1 MNENMSA
8 SQREMARNN
17 QVVIV
22 GYTIYNIVL
31 LGAYII
37 EVLKKSR
44 TLLYFCIFASLS
56 LVPLILMHVT
66 FRRDKS
72 SILIRLI
79 FGVGYGIFYTFTV
92 FTTYSPVAFVYGI
105 LVSLFV
111 LVYSDI
117 KYTTRMGIGL
127 VVINILNVIYTG
139 IQGEISAEDLPNVE
153 IRIAFV
159 ILYFVF
165 MLFMSKV
172 MMRNNEDKLTQIEND
187 KARVTAM
194 LNQIMDISSHMSGNI
209 NMVSEKME
217 NLEASFVN
225 TKNSMTEVSNGTND
239 TAESI
244 QSQLM
249 KTEEIQDFVRRVEEV
264 AAQIENGMED
274 AGTEVAAGKE
284 KIDELIRQVNI
295 SDDASK
301 KVSEELAKLMEYN
314 GQMQSI
320 IEIIDN
326 ITSQTSL
333 LALNASIE
341 AARVGEAGKGFA
353 VVADEINQLSVET
366 TEATGKVDS
375 ILKDIISTIVRTSE
389 IMGSTDEIVK
399 VSNERLED
407 TVKIFETMLHSSE
420 EVIQVTHHLEREL
433 NSIIDMKE
441 MLLSSMEHLEQMSEK
456 SSQTTTGI
464 TTSVGE
470 QMAGIED
477 IVRTLENVQKNVE
490 NGAKGLKSV
499 LENKSG

>member
-284 KIDELIRQVNI
+284 KIDELIRLVNI

-353 VVADEINQLSVET
+353 VVA
-366 TEATGKVDS
+366 
-375 ILKDIISTIVRTSE
+375 SE
-389 IMGSTDEIVK
+389 ITNLADQTQSATVDIADLIENISSELDMVVK
-399 VSNERLED
+399 VINYLMDNSKLQGIAATETASSFETIASKTTDIQQQTEELSQLVSELANSNEAIVESIQ
-407 TVKIFETMLHSSE
+407 TISAATE
-420 EVIQVTHHLEREL
+420 EVTAH
-433 NSIIDMKE
+433 
-441 MLLSSMEHLEQMSEK
+441 
-456 SSQTTTGI
+456 SQ
-464 TTSVGE
+464 
-470 QMAGIED
+470 A
-477 IVRTLENVQKNVE
+477 TLESSDE
-490 NGAKGLKSV
+490 NTNIVGDVGNMVNELQSLADRLNA
-499 LENKSG
+499 LRNE

>member
-56 LVPLILMHVT
+56 LVPLIIMHVT

-353 VVADEINQLSVET
+353 VVA
-366 TEATGKVDS
+366 
-375 ILKDIISTIVRTSE
+375 SE
-389 IMGSTDEIVK
+389 ITNLADQTQSATVDIADLIENISSELDMVVK
-399 VSNERLED
+399 VINYLMDNSKLQGIAATETASSFETIASKTTDIQQQTEELSQLVSELANSNEAIVESIQ
-407 TVKIFETMLHSSE
+407 TISAATE
-420 EVIQVTHHLEREL
+420 EVTAH
-433 NSIIDMKE
+433 
-441 MLLSSMEHLEQMSEK
+441 
-456 SSQTTTGI
+456 SQ
-464 TTSVGE
+464 
-470 QMAGIED
+470 A
-477 IVRTLENVQKNVE
+477 TLESSDE
-490 NGAKGLKSV
+490 NTNIVGDVGNMVNELQSLADRLNA
-499 LENKSG
+499 LRNE

>member
-274 AGTEVAAGKE
+274 AGTRVAAGKE

-353 VVADEINQLSVET
+353 VVA
-366 TEATGKVDS
+366 
-375 ILKDIISTIVRTSE
+375 SE
-389 IMGSTDEIVK
+389 ITNLADQTQSATVDIADLIENISSELDMVVK
-399 VSNERLED
+399 VINYLMDNSKLQGIAATETASSFETIASKTTDIQQQTEELSQLVSELANSNEAIVESIQ
-407 TVKIFETMLHSSE
+407 TISAATE
-420 EVIQVTHHLEREL
+420 EVTAH
-433 NSIIDMKE
+433 
-441 MLLSSMEHLEQMSEK
+441 
-456 SSQTTTGI
+456 SQ
-464 TTSVGE
+464 
-470 QMAGIED
+470 A
-477 IVRTLENVQKNVE
+477 TLESSDE
-490 NGAKGLKSV
+490 NTNIVGDVGNMVNELQSLADRLNA
-499 LENKSG
+499 LRNE

>member
-153 IRIAFV
+153 IRIAFI

-353 VVADEINQLSVET
+353 VVA
-366 TEATGKVDS
+366 
-375 ILKDIISTIVRTSE
+375 SE
-389 IMGSTDEIVK
+389 ITNLADQTQSATVDIADLIENISSELDMVVK
-399 VSNERLED
+399 VINYLMDNSKLQGIAATETASSFETIASKTTDIQQQTEELSQLVSELANSNEAIVESIQ
-407 TVKIFETMLHSSE
+407 TISAATE
-420 EVIQVTHHLEREL
+420 EVTAH
-433 NSIIDMKE
+433 
-441 MLLSSMEHLEQMSEK
+441 
-456 SSQTTTGI
+456 SQ
-464 TTSVGE
+464 
-470 QMAGIED
+470 A
-477 IVRTLENVQKNVE
+477 TLESSDE
-490 NGAKGLKSV
+490 NTNIVGDVGNMVNELQSLADRLNA
-499 LENKSG
+499 LRNE

>member
-1 MNENMSA
+1 MNETMSA

-353 VVADEINQLSVET
+353 VVA
-366 TEATGKVDS
+366 
-375 ILKDIISTIVRTSE
+375 SE
-389 IMGSTDEIVK
+389 ITNLADQTQSATVDIADLIENISSELDMVVK
-399 VSNERLED
+399 VINYLMDNSKLQGIAATETASSFETIASKTTDIQQQTEELSQLVSELANSNEAIVESIQ
-407 TVKIFETMLHSSE
+407 TISAATE
-420 EVIQVTHHLEREL
+420 EVTAH
-433 NSIIDMKE
+433 
-441 MLLSSMEHLEQMSEK
+441 
-456 SSQTTTGI
+456 SQ
-464 TTSVGE
+464 
-470 QMAGIED
+470 A
-477 IVRTLENVQKNVE
+477 TLESSDE
-490 NGAKGLKSV
+490 NTNIVGDVGNMVNELQSLADRLNA
-499 LENKSG
+499 LRNE

>member
-17 QVVIV
+17 RVLIV

-172 MMRNNEDKLTQIEND
+172 MMQNNEDKLTQIEDD

-209 NMVSEKME
+209 NRVSEKMD

-225 TKNSMTEVSNGTND
+225 TKNSMEEVSNGTND

-249 KTEEIQDFVRRVEEV
+249 KTEEIQDFVRRVEDV
-264 AAQIENGMED
+264 ASQIESGMED
-274 AGTEVAAGKE
+274 AGAEVATGRE
-284 KIDELIRQVNI
+284 KIDELIKQVNI

-353 VVADEINQLSVET
+353 VVA
-366 TEATGKVDS
+366 
-375 ILKDIISTIVRTSE
+375 SE
-389 IMGSTDEIVK
+389 ITNLADQTQDATVNIADLIENISSELDMVVK
-399 VSNERLED
+399 VINYLMDNSKLQGIAATETASSFETIASKTTDIQQQTEELSQLVGELASSNEAIVESIQ
-407 TVKIFETMLHSSE
+407 TISAATE
-420 EVIQVTHHLEREL
+420 EVTAHSQATLESSDE
-433 NSIIDMKE
+433 NS
-441 MLLSSMEHLEQMSEK
+441 
-456 SSQTTTGI
+456 
-464 TTSVGE
+464 
-470 QMAGIED
+470 D
-477 IVRTLENVQKNVE
+477 IVGDVGNMVNELQSLADRLNALRNE
-490 NGAKGLKSV
+490 
-499 LENKSG
+499 

>member
-353 VVADEINQLSVET
+353 VVA
-366 TEATGKVDS
+366 
-375 ILKDIISTIVRTSE
+375 SE
-389 IMGSTDEIVK
+389 ITNLADQTQDATVNIADLIENISSELDMVVK
-399 VSNERLED
+399 VINYLMDNSKLQGIAATETASSFETIASKTTDMQQQTEELSQLVSELANSNEAIVESIQ
-407 TVKIFETMLHSSE
+407 TISAATE
-420 EVIQVTHHLEREL
+420 EVTAH
-433 NSIIDMKE
+433 
-441 MLLSSMEHLEQMSEK
+441 
-456 SSQTTTGI
+456 SQ
-464 TTSVGE
+464 
-470 QMAGIED
+470 A
-477 IVRTLENVQKNVE
+477 TLESSDE
-490 NGAKGLKSV
+490 NTNIVGDVGNMVDELQSLADRLNA
-499 LENKSG
+499 LRDE